1 MDFQIPF
8 QSFAHQHKV
17 KHLAL
22 YHALKHVIVAGQLT
36 YGMKLPSS
44 RELAALY
51 LLSRGTVNQVY
62 EMLAAEGY
70 VTSVV
75 GSGTYTAFQP
85 QDKEKDASQRA
96 ALRLSRF
103 GEALQSQNLRVKE
116 SISDIAV
123 SFVIGKPDFKH
134 FPHEIWSRVMYSE
147 VREMMVSLQ
156 KEAFVTQGHLPLREA
171 IARYLLRARGIQTQV
186 EDIIVLNGS
195 MQAIALISQL
205 LVNPGESV
213 VMERPGFAGFRSAIK
228 AAGGK
233 VIEAEVD
240 QAGMKLAD
248 WEARLLFVTPSRQFP
263 TGAVLSLE
271 RRQALLQWAAR
282 QGAIIV
288 EDDYDSEFRHHG
300 RPIEPLKVLDAQGR
314 VVYIG
319 TFSKTMH
326 PDLRLGYAVVPSGLR
341 DAFLKAKQLFEPHPT
356 GILEQRALA
365 SFMNSGQYERHLRR
379 MKRIYS
385 RRYDCMFTEMTRML
399 GDLFEFIPSDA
410 GLHMFAW
417 WKGSHEKW
425 SRFKAACRDAGINW
439 SDGDPNYAEHKQRP
453 SACFGFSHLEEP
465 EMRKG
470 IDMMRNI
477 ANSIM
482 PELE

>member
-1 MDFQIPF
+1 MDFQIQL
-8 QSFAHQHKV
+8 QSFAHQYKV

-22 YHALKHVIVAGQLT
+22 YHALKHAIVAGQLT

-75 GSGTYTAFQP
+75 GSGTYAAFQR
-85 QDKEKDASQRA
+85 QDKEREASQDA
-96 ALRLSRF
+96 AFRLSRF

-116 SISDIAV
+116 PIGDIVV
-123 SFVIGKPDFKH
+123 SFAIGKPDLKR
-134 FPHEIWSRVMYSE
+134 FPHDMWSRVMYSE
-147 VREMMVSLQ
+147 VREMMNSLQ
-156 KEAFVTQGHLPLREA
+156 EEAFLTQGHLPLREA
-171 IARYLLRARGIQTQV
+171 IARYLLRARGIQAQA
-186 EDIIVLNGS
+186 EDIVVLNGS
-195 MQAIALISQL
+195 MQAIALLSQL

-213 VMERPGFAGFRSAIK
+213 VMESPGFAGFRSAIT

-271 RRQALLQWAAR
+271 RRQALLQWAIR
-282 QGAIIV
+282 RGAIIV

-356 GILEQRALA
+356 AILEQRALA

-385 RRYDCMFTEMTRML
+385 RRYEGMFAEMTRKL
-399 GDLFEFIPSDA
+399 GDLFELIPTDA
-410 GLHMFAW
+410 GLHMFVW
-417 WKGSHEKW
+417 WKGSDDKW
-425 SRFKAACRDAGINW
+425 SQFQAACRGAGIIW
-439 SDGDPNYAEHKQRP
+439 SDGDPNYAEHQQRP

-470 IDMMRNI
+470 IDIMRHI
-477 ANSIM
+477 ADSM
-482 PELE
+482 RL

>member
-1 MDFQIPF
+1 MDLQIQF
-8 QSFAHQHKV
+8 QSFSHLYKV

-22 YHALKHVIVAGQLT
+22 YHALKHAIVAGQLN

-75 GSGTYTAFQP
+75 GSGTYVAFQP
-85 QDKEKDASQRA
+85 QDKEKDTSKHA

-103 GEALQSQNLRVKE
+103 GEALQSNKLRVME
-116 SISDIAV
+116 SIGDIVV
-123 SFVIGKPDFKH
+123 SFDTGKPDFKH
-134 FPHEIWSRVMYSE
+134 FPHVMWSRVMYSE
-147 VREMMVSLQ
+147 VRAMMSSLQ

-171 IARYLLRARGIQTQV
+171 IARYLQRVRGIQAQA
-186 EDIIVLNGS
+186 EEIIVLNGS
-195 MQAIALISQL
+195 MQAIALLSQL
-205 LVNPGESV
+205 LVDPGESV
-213 VMERPGFAGFRSAIK
+213 VMECPGFAGFRNAIM
-228 AAGGK
+228 AAGGN

-282 QGAIIV
+282 KGAIIV

-300 RPIEPLKVLDAQGR
+300 RPIEPLKALDTQGR

-326 PDLRLGYAVVPSGLR
+326 PDLRLGYAVVSSGLR
-341 DAFLKAKQLFEPHPT
+341 DALLKAKQLFEPHPT
-356 GILEQRALA
+356 TILEQRALA

-385 RRYDCMFTEMTRML
+385 RKYDRMFAEMTRTL

-417 WKGSHEKW
+417 WKGSNEQWKQ
-425 SRFKAACRDAGINW
+425 FKTTCRDAGIIW

-453 SACFGFSHLEEP
+453 SACFGFSHLEEL
-465 EMRKG
+465 EMLKGVEVMRK
-470 IDMMRNI
+470 I
-477 ANSIM
+477 ADSIKI
-482 PELE
+482 